1 MEKKGK
7 IEKVNLEN
15 LILNENAYFYKKEK
29 DLTNSDI
36 IRLFKN
42 SRDDKKAKKRYKS
55 YIKEPFFDENGK
67 EIAKF
72 SLDIFEYKTKPSF
85 LKKDDSN
92 LIEIKFGL
100 FLIVETNEYLGLIRR
115 NVSGI
120 KSLKKFIADSSNEK
134 PLIFIID
141 ELDRCRPDYAV
152 SILEQIKHFFSIPNI
167 IFVLSI
173 NITNLYL

>member
-1 MEKKGK
+1 MDGLEKGK

-42 SRDDKKAKKRYKS
+42 SRDDKKAKKRCKS

-72 SLDIFEYKTKPSF
+72 SIDIFEYKTKPSF

-115 NVSGI
+115 NV
-120 KSLKKFIADSSNEK
+120 
-134 PLIFIID
+134 
-141 ELDRCRPDYAV
+141 
-152 SILEQIKHFFSIPNI
+152 
-167 IFVLSI
+167 
-173 NITNLYL
+173 